1 MKSRKKMER
10 SNYCRKVGS
19 NYVAVFNS
27 SALKSSYLVW
37 ILSFNTMFF
46 I

>member
-19 NYVAVFNS
+19 NYVIVFHSGARNICDW
-27 SALKSSYLVW
+27 LLC
-37 ILSFNTMFF
+37 FNTMFF

>member
-19 NYVAVFNS
+19 NYVVVFHS
-27 SALKSSYLVW
+27 TALKYNW
-37 ILSFNTMFF
+37 IGY
-46 I
+46 